1 MKSFRQTFKDMRG
14 DSMAALLQ
22 KHEVK
27 YMSKKSNKKGHRKRM
42 CATISSGY
50 YNWIQMPDKKSIV
63 KTSDQEIKSFIIDPT
78 HTESLPHG
86 NQRHE
91 WRESASPG
99 S

>member
-1 MKSFRQTFKDMRG
+1 MNG
-14 DSMAALLQ
+14 DSMAALLR

-27 YMSKKSNKKGHRKRM
+27 YISKKSNEKGHRKRI
-42 CATISSGY
+42 CATISPGY

-91 WRESASPG
+91 WRASPKA
-99 S
+99 